1 MIFVKGY
8 GQMCNNILQYA
19 HAYAFGREYGIKV
32 VSMRFAY
39 KYRYFALCGKGYHK
53 PIVYLLAKLLIALKA
68 VKPFYVAEPEDN
80 TPALQKT
87 LRERSFSIIDGWH
100 FRFPELF
107 MKYAGDIRKLF
118 TFNPQITEKVSNEIK
133 TFSGEADLCVA
144 VHVRRGDY
152 INWLGGIYYFE
163 DDVYIRNIRDFL
175 QAFPDKKIAVF
186 IATNDRR
193 LSVDAYRSA
202 LGTERIFCLKHNEAE
217 DLCMLSLCDYII
229 GVRSTF
235 SLVAS
240 FLKNRPLYWIPDK
253 DTPLKLEKFS
263 SFEQEFRT
271 V

>member
-19 HAYAFGREYGIKV
+19 HVYAFGREYGIKV

-39 KYRYFALCGKGYHK
+39 KYRYFALCGKGWHK
-53 PIVYLLAKLLIALKA
+53 PVVYLLAKLLITLKA
-68 VKPFYVAEPEDN
+68 IKPFYVAGPEDN
-80 TPALQKT
+80 TPALQET
-87 LRERSFSIIDGWH
+87 LKKRFFSIIDGWH

-107 MKYAGDIRKLF
+107 LKYADDIRHLF
-118 TFNPQITEKVSNEIK
+118 AFNPQIEKKVSDEIK
-133 TFSGEADLCVA
+133 TFSADADLCVA

-152 INWLGGIYYFE
+152 INWLGGRFYFD

-175 QAFPDKKIAVF
+175 RAFPEKKIAVF
-186 IATNDRR
+186 IATNDKK
-193 LSVDAYRSA
+193 LSVDAYRAA
-202 LGTERIFCLKHNEAE
+202 LGTRLVFCLKHNEAE
-217 DLCMLSLCDYII
+217 DLCLLSLCDHII

-240 FLKNRPLYWIPDK
+240 FLKDRPLYWIPDK
-253 DTPLKLEKFS
+253 SSPLKLENFS
-263 SFEQEFRT
+263 SFEKEFRT